1 MIKYSGMTDQGKVRE
16 KNEDSLGL
24 FPEQNLFMVADGM
37 GGRPA
42 GDVASR
48 LLVEVL
54 PLLIR
59 QRIPEPEK
67 LNKSEVI
74 LKIKSS
80 LVDLSNRILHESSR
94 NSVFEGMGTTLVM
107 ALLTKKHYFIAHMGD
122 SRAYLFREQVLQQVT
137 NDHNLFR
144 HLLANGDVSQDESK
158 THPGTNQL
166 LQYIGMDGTPN
177 PTVICIPRMQNEYLL
192 LCSDGLT
199 SMLSYQQINR
209 LLLDNLPADSA
220 KLIQVQ
226 LDQCAAKLVVQ
237 ANQAGGNDNISL
249 ILIS

>member
-1 MIKYSGMTDQGKVRE
+1 MIKYSGITDQGKVRE
-16 KNEDSLGL
+16 RNEDSLGL

-42 GDVASR
+42 GNVASR
-48 LLVEVL
+48 LVVEVL

-59 QRIPEPEK
+59 QRIPKPEK
-67 LNKSEVI
+67 LNKSKVI

-80 LVDLSNRILHESSR
+80 LVDLSNRILYESSR
-94 NSVFEGMGTTLVM
+94 KKEFEGMGTTLVM
-107 ALLTKKHYFIAHMGD
+107 TLLTQQCYFIAHMGD
-122 SRAYLFREQVLQQVT
+122 SRAYLFRDQILQQVT

-177 PTVICIPRMQNEYLL
+177 PTVICIPRKQNEYLL

-209 LLLDNLPADSA
+209 LLLDNLPVDTAELTQAQLEHFVA
-220 KLIQVQ
+220 KL
-226 LDQCAAKLVVQ
+226 ATQ
-237 ANQAGGNDNISL
+237 ANQAGGKDNISL
-249 ILIS
+249 ILLS

>member
-1 MIKYSGMTDQGKVRE
+1 MIKYAGMTDQGRLRE
-16 KNEDSLGL
+16 RNEDSLGL

-48 LLVEVL
+48 LVVEVL
-54 PLLIR
+54 PLLIH
-59 QRIPEPEK
+59 QRIPNPES

-74 LKIKSS
+74 LKIQSS

-94 NSVFEGMGTTLVM
+94 KSEFEGMGTTLVM
-107 ALLTKKHYFIAHMGD
+107 ALLTQQYYFIAHMGD
-122 SRAYLFREQVLQQVT
+122 SRAYLFRDQVLQQVT

-144 HLLANGDVSQDESK
+144 HLLANGDVSQDQSK

-166 LQYIGMDGTPN
+166 LQYIGMDGKPE
-177 PTVICIPRMQNEYLL
+177 PTVICIPRMPNDYLL

-199 SMLSYQQINR
+199 NMLSYQQINR
-209 LLLDNLPADSA
+209 LLAEKLPAGGTE
-220 KLIQVQ
+220 LTQTQ
-226 LDQCAAKLVVQ
+226 MEQCTAALVAQ
-237 ANQAGGNDNISL
+237 ANQAGGKDNISL

>member
-1 MIKYSGMTDQGKVRE
+1 MIKYTGITDVGNVRE
-16 KNEDSLGL
+16 RNEDSIGL

-37 GGRPA
+37 GGRAA

-48 LLVEVL
+48 LVVEVL

-80 LVDLSNRILHESSR
+80 LVDLSNRILLESAR
-94 NSVFEGMGTTLVM
+94 NSEFKGMGTTLVM
-107 ALLTKKHYFIAHMGD
+107 ALLTENNYFIAHMGD
-122 SRAYLFREQVLQQVT
+122 SRAYLFRAQVLQQVT

-158 THPGTNQL
+158 THPGSSQL

-177 PTVICIPRMQNEYLL
+177 PTVICLPRMHNEYLL

-199 SMLSYQQINR
+199 SMLSYQQINQ
-209 LLLDNLPADSA
+209 LLLDNLPADTA
-220 KLIQVQ
+220 ELTQVQ
-226 LDQCAAKLVVQ
+226 LEQCAAKLLAQ
-237 ANQAGGNDNISL
+237 ANQAGGKDNISL
-249 ILIS
+249 NLIS